1 MAERTYRQAL
11 GRNGLMKKH
20 RIVIVGAG
28 QGGSALIELFK
39 DDPTVK
45 IVAVADIDKNA
56 PGMLLAARLGIKAI
70 TELSDLLNEKPVHLV
85 IDVTGSRRAAK
96 RIADIFPSET
106 EVISGTSARFV
117 WDLIET
123 KKQTRDLEAHYKLA
137 LTALEPVAQ
146 EEFIIG
152 ENREMVEVR
161 NLISKVAP
169 TPTTVLIT
177 GESGTGKELV
187 ARSIHRQSSRA
198 HFQMVTLNC
207 TALASTLLESEL
219 FGHKKGSFTGAVS
232 DRQGLFE
239 VAHGSTMF
247 LDEIGDM
254 ALETQAKL
262 LRTLQTGEIR
272 PVGSTQSRNVDVR
285 IIAATNRDML
295 KAMREGR
302 FREDLFYR
310 INTFTINLPPLRYRG
325 EDLPLLVDYFLR
337 RACARINK
345 RVDHVSPTAISLLR
359 EYNWPGN
366 LREMQN
372 VIESAV
378 IMAGSEMIEPE
389 NIFFPHDNRAPQRV
403 SNMKFMDAKAAA
415 IGEFERQSLT
425 RYLAESAGNI
435 SKAAESAGLSRRTF
449 HRLMEKHRISSR
461 RNRE

>member
-1 MAERTYRQAL
+1 MR
-11 GRNGLMKKH
+11 KH

-28 QGGSALIELFK
+28 QGGSALIELLR
-39 DDPTVK
+39 DDPTLK
-45 IVAVADIDKNA
+45 IVAVVDLDRNA
-56 PGMLLAARLGIKAI
+56 PGMLLAAQLGIKAI
-70 TELSDLLNEKPVHLV
+70 TELSEVLKEKPIHLIV
-85 IDVTGSRRAAK
+85 DVTGSRRAAK
-96 RIADIFPSET
+96 RLLDLFPSET
-106 EVISGTSARFV
+106 EVISGASARFV

-123 KKQTRDLEAHYKLA
+123 KKQTRELEAHYRLA
-137 LTALEPVAQ
+137 LTALEPASP

-152 ENREMVEVR
+152 DNPAMAEVR
-161 NLISKVAP
+161 KLIAKVAP

-187 ARSIHRQSSRA
+187 ARSIHRQSPRA

-207 TALASTLLESEL
+207 TALPSTLLESEL
-219 FGHKKGSFTGAVS
+219 FGHKKGAFTGA
-232 DRQGLFE
+232 DCDHRGLFE

-272 PVGSTQSRNVDVR
+272 PVGSVHSQNVDVR
-285 IIAATNRDML
+285 IIAATNREML
-295 KAMREGR
+295 KAVREGR

-310 INTFTINLPPLRYRG
+310 INTFTINLPPLRHRG

-345 RVDHVSPTAISLLR
+345 RVDHVSPEAIALLR
-359 EYNWPGN
+359 EYHWPGN

-378 IMAGSEMIEPE
+378 IMAGSEVIEPE
-389 NIFFPHDNRAPQRV
+389 NIFFPHDHGTGHRGAGL
-403 SNMKFMDAKAAA
+403 SFMDEKAAV
-415 IGEFERQSLT
+415 IEDFEQKTLK
-425 RYLAESAGNI
+425 RYLADATGNI
-435 SKAAESAGLSRRTF
+435 SNAAKLAGVPRRTF
-449 HRLMEKHRISSR
+449 HRLMEKYGITSERGR
-461 RNRE
+461 G